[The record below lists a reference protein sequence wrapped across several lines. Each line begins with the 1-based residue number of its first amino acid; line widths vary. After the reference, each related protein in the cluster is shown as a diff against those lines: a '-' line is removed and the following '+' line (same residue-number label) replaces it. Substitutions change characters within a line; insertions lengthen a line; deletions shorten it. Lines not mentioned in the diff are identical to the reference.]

1 MLNRIGLTLSFF
13 LSLSLYTKL
22 DSLKSEIEDAQKLAE
37 SRLVEID
44 QLSQQIINLKQDLE
58 KAKLANQQVN

>member
-13 LSLSLYTKL
+13 LSLFLYTKL